1 MTDDVMLICN
11 AVLVPYGLSHIG
23 HHFDFGKSISYCD
36 CTATQMYILLTRA
49 QIHRHCLK
57 IDPKICHKVI
67 LRQKI

>member
-36 CTATQMYILLTRA
+36 CTATQMYILLTG
-49 QIHRHCLK
+49 
-57 IDPKICHKVI
+57 PKFTDIVLRLI
-67 LRQKI
+67 LRYVIRSS